1 VIPLTATVITF
12 NEEDNIRDCLE
23 SLEWVDNIVV
33 VDSGSTDR
41 TIEIAREFT
50 DRVVVTDWPG
60 HLEQKNRAV
69 DLSPTDWVIS
79 LDADERVTP
88 ALRTEIEEAL
98 ATEPLNAG
106 FSMPR
111 LTWHLGRWIRHGGW
125 YPDRKIRLFDRRR
138 ARWGG
143 VNPHD
148 RVIPQGPVTQLRG
161 DIEHYTY
168 RSLHHHLETIDFFTS
183 IAAREKEKQNSR
195 WPLLSMITRPPFK
208 FFRMYI
214 LQSGWRDGFAGFILA
229 GIGALYVFLKY
240 ARLWERR
247 SSRKRQVDPDSIPT
261 HHRGPEWRAPRI
273 LPPAVEE
280 RDLQNSRGRSEE

>member
-1 VIPLTATVITF
+1 MIPLTATVITF

-125 YPDRKIRLFDRRR
+125 
-138 ARWGG
+138 
-143 VNPHD
+143 
-148 RVIPQGPVTQLRG
+148 
-161 DIEHYTY
+161 
-168 RSLHHHLETIDFFTS
+168 
-183 IAAREKEKQNSR
+183 
-195 WPLLSMITRPPFK
+195 
-208 FFRMYI
+208 
-214 LQSGWRDGFAGFILA
+214 
-229 GIGALYVFLKY
+229 
-240 ARLWERR
+240 
-247 SSRKRQVDPDSIPT
+247 
-261 HHRGPEWRAPRI
+261 
-273 LPPAVEE
+273 
-280 RDLQNSRGRSEE
+280 